1 MNTLLRWGKFNL
13 VGAMGMGLQLA
24 LLALFN
30 RWTAGHYLY
39 ASAAAIELT
48 LLHNFVWH
56 LHYTWRD
63 RRASDTRLRQLARF
77 HLSSGLVSMLGNLT
91 LMRLL
96 VHEARLPLLV
106 SNVIAIICC
115 SVANFRLGNK
125 WAFAGPRNAEAACQP
140 VPPAPISIHF
150 LTLALL
156 VFFVSDAMVHA
167 QSRQMLESE
176 SAPTSSSQTST
187 LVPGQTPTSQP
198 GSPSAYPSKPNDT
211 YLYHVGAFCGIG
223 ASTSTAASKPATG
236 CGAGMT
242 LVPLPVF
249 IEVGIMAPQANR
261 SYLSGYISLDSSFPL
276 MRSSS
281 KYLPMAI
288 VGYSRLFETGHA
300 LDYGL
305 ALALPRFSKHKD
317 DSKSLRIELRD
328 YWTFANPNQ
337 HNVVLRV
344 GWMGEEAD

>member
-63 RRASDTRLRQLARF
+63 RRVSDTRLRQLARF

-115 SVANFRLGNK
+115 SVANFCLGNK
-125 WAFAGPRNAEAACQP
+125 WAFAEPRKAEAPC
-140 VPPAPISIHF
+140 
-150 LTLALL
+150 
-156 VFFVSDAMVHA
+156 
-167 QSRQMLESE
+167 
-176 SAPTSSSQTST
+176 
-187 LVPGQTPTSQP
+187 
-198 GSPSAYPSKPNDT
+198 
-211 YLYHVGAFCGIG
+211 
-223 ASTSTAASKPATG
+223 
-236 CGAGMT
+236 
-242 LVPLPVF
+242 
-249 IEVGIMAPQANR
+249 
-261 SYLSGYISLDSSFPL
+261 
-276 MRSSS
+276 
-281 KYLPMAI
+281 
-288 VGYSRLFETGHA
+288 
-300 LDYGL
+300 
-305 ALALPRFSKHKD
+305 
-317 DSKSLRIELRD
+317 
-328 YWTFANPNQ
+328 
-337 HNVVLRV
+337 
-344 GWMGEEAD
+344 